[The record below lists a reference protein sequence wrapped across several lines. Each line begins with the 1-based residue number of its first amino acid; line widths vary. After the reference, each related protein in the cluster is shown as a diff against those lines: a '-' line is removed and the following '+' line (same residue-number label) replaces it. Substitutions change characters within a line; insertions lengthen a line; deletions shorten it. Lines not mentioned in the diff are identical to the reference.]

1 MHRSL
6 MKWSV
11 VCFLCQLSAAIAQ
24 VQSPVTSHQLPLI
37 HLGQADGLIPN
48 YVNDLAVDYLG
59 RLQLATFGSGIISY
73 DGLEFSPMKSE
84 KLDQFPI
91 IRKLKIID
99 HKHYFITSGELYKW
113 DSKRDSLE
121 LIFKDDS
128 PIINF
133 YQLTPNKMLVSNY
146 KGNFIAE
153 SSMDIQAISELPIT
167 SPITQLVHL
176 KNKETLAIL
185 GNGKIISGPFDI
197 NPQTIFQAAKAGVA
211 NVFELDESLVL
222 VEEGYISYLDK
233 KEYKLIRK
241 ITSPTDALFTVFFQD
256 GQSIWM
262 GGNKGL
268 FVLKNEGLRK
278 VNTSPQLAAMDISVI
293 TKTKDGIFWIGTY
306 GHGLYKIYDNHIVQY
321 TLDDAGLGQIYSVYR
336 LKKSLDKFI
345 ITSNKGLFCL
355 ENDQIT
361 PIQIPKDFKGGILFS
376 GVDEASGT
384 LFIGGDGFISKKDFG
399 SENFKAY
406 FHEVFVKNTITSIV
420 TWKGHIYVGSQRGLY
435 LFDSGFNLIRDF
447 NDNPEIKVRNVF
459 QIHVINDNHIVYG
472 DYFNLYE
479 SDLKSIREFEP
490 IGIKGKVLSFTS
502 VGNQVFWLGT
512 SSGILYLYDFKDRTI
527 VREIYSKH
535 GKNIYSVS
543 IPSDQSLVIGTEMG
557 IERHYRDG
565 SYLLYDERIRQH
577 EVNYNSLSHLTNGDL
592 LVGTVGGLIKI
603 SGEYSFKAKSPPWIK
618 NLMIN
623 NQEIPIHD
631 YQNTKKPLLLSHSQ
645 NNLSFQVNLANFHDP
660 KNTRIRFRLLGY
672 EDDWG
677 PIMNLGNVQYTNLPP
692 GEYFI
697 MANIL
702 YSQGD
707 EGIHTLPIQ
716 IKIGKPFWYHPIFII
731 TLIFAFIGI
740 IYLGYI
746 WFQRKTLRDNI
757 KLQHLV
763 DSRTKEINLIN
774 KNLEQKIH
782 HRTLDLHNKNKE
794 LTKTIEQKKLF
805 QSQVRLI
812 SSNTQDIVCLL
823 SPDFSIKLISDSVEQ
838 MLGFTSNELL
848 NSKITQL
855 LPEIHASQSL
865 TTYLIQLENI
875 SSPIILSLWH
885 RKTQKT
891 VLAEILG
898 KQVFYKNSQEIQ
910 GYVLN
915 IRDVSER
922 ELLKDE
928 LNTLYK
934 NIHRDFHDEV
944 GNKLAKIIAL
954 ISVLK
959 IELDD
964 FPTSEETMGKIE
976 NTAKNLYH
984 DTKDFIWSLDQ
995 ENNRL
1000 EEFSI
1005 QLRDFGEMLF
1015 DGSATRFN
1023 CNLDIHDNILLKPN
1037 LVRDLLLI
1045 MKEIMTNVLKHANAT
1060 EAHLNIKQCGSHL
1073 LFLVKD
1079 NGTGIE
1085 KNMSYKG
1092 NGMKNIQYRAL
1103 RCKGQLICKSR
1114 KGSLVGI
1121 RIKT

>member
-1 MHRSL
+1 M
-6 MKWSV
+6 V
-11 VCFLCQLSAAIAQ
+11 
-24 VQSPVTSHQLPLI
+24 
-37 HLGQADGLIPN
+37 HLGQKEGLIPN
-48 YVNDLAVDYLG
+48 YVNDLAVDFLG

-73 DGLEFSPMKSE
+73 EGQGFSPMISE
-84 KLDQFPI
+84 NMDKFPV

-99 HKHYFITSGELYKW
+99 NKHYFITMGELYRW
-113 DSKRDSLE
+113 DSKLDSLE

-133 YQLTPNKMLVSNY
+133 YQLSPNRMLVSNY

-153 SSMDIQAISELPIT
+153 CLKDHYTVSELPIT
-167 SPITQLVHL
+167 SPITQVIHL
-176 KNKETLAIL
+176 KNKITLAIL
-185 GNGKIISGPFDI
+185 GDGKIISDPFG
-197 NPQTIFQAAKAGVA
+197 NEPKSVFQANGGNAK
-211 NVFELDESLVL
+211 VFDLDEFLVL
-222 VEEGYISYLDK
+222 IEDGHISYLDK
-233 KEYKLIRK
+233 EEFK
-241 ITSPTDALFTVFFQD
+241 ILKKIASPPDALFTVFYQD
-256 GQSIWM
+256 DQSIWM

-268 FVLKNEGLRK
+268 FVLSQEGLRK
-278 VNTSPQLAAMDISVI
+278 INTAPKLTDMDISVI
-293 TKTKDGIFWIGTY
+293 TKTKDGIIWIGTY
-306 GHGLYKIYDNHIVQY
+306 GHGLYKLYDDHVVQY
-321 TLDDAGLGQIYSVYR
+321 SIDEAGLGQIYSVFR
-336 LKKSLDKFI
+336 LKKSLDKFL
-345 ITSNKGLFCL
+345 ITSNKGLYYF
-355 ENDQIT
+355 ENDQVT
-361 PIQIPKDFKGGILFS
+361 HIQIPQNLKGGTLFS

-384 LFIGGDGFISKKDFG
+384 LYIGGDGFILKKEYG
-399 SENFKAY
+399 RENYSAY
-406 FHEVFVKNTITSIV
+406 FHEVFDKNMITSIV
-420 TWKGHIYVGSQRGLY
+420 TWKEQIYVGSQRGIY
-435 LFDSGFNLIRDF
+435 LFDSDFNLLRDF
-447 NDNPEIKVRNVF
+447 NDGSEIKVRNVF

-479 SDLKSIREFEP
+479 TDLKSIREFELK
-490 IGIKGKVLSFTS
+490 GLKGKVISITTS
-502 VGNQVFWLGT
+502 GDQIFWLGT
-512 SSGILYLYDFKDRTI
+512 SSGILYLYDFKNHSI

-543 IPSDQSLVIGTEMG
+543 IASDTSLVIGTEMG
-557 IERHYRDG
+557 VERHYQDG

-577 EVNYNSLSHLTNGDL
+577 EVNYNSLSHLSNGDL

-603 SGEYSFKAKSPPWIK
+603 SGEYSFTTKNPPFLK
-618 NLMIN
+618 NFMVN

-631 YQNTKKPLLLSHSQ
+631 YQIQKKPLLLSHSQ

-660 KNTRIRFRLLGY
+660 KNTRIRFKLLGY

-692 GEYFI
+692 GEYLI

-707 EGIHTLPIQ
+707 DGIYTLPIE
-716 IKIGKPFWYHPIFII
+716 IKIRKPFWLYPIFII
-731 TLIFAFIGI
+731 ALTFAFVVMV
-740 IYLGYI
+740 YLGYI

-763 DSRTKEINLIN
+763 DSRTKEINRIN
-774 KNLEQKIH
+774 KNLEQQIH

-823 SPDFSIKLISDSVEQ
+823 SPDYSIKLISDSVEQ
-838 MLGFTSNELL
+838 MLGFTSDDLIKTQI
-848 NSKITQL
+848 SQL
-855 LPEIHASQSL
+855 LPDAHSSQRLSSYL
-865 TTYLIQLENI
+865 TQLEEH
-875 SSPIILSLWH
+875 SPPIILSLLH
-885 RKTQKT
+885 RITQKI
-891 VLAEILG
+891 VLVEILG
-898 KQVFYKNSQEIQ
+898 KQVIYRNSHEIQ

-915 IRDVSER
+915 IRNVSER
-922 ELLKDE
+922 EFLKDE
-928 LNTLYK
+928 LNTVYK

-959 IELDD
+959 IELDN

-984 DTKDFIWSLDQ
+984 DTRDFIWSLDQ

-1015 DGSATRFN
+1015 DGSAVQFK
-1023 CNLDIHDNILLKPN
+1023 CNLDIHNNILLKPN
-1037 LVRDLLLI
+1037 MVRDLLLI

-1060 EAHLNIKQCGSHL
+1060 EAQLNIKQCGSHL

-1079 NGTGIE
+1079 NGIGIE
-1085 KNMSYKG
+1085 TNINHKG

-1103 RCKGQLICKSR
+1103 RCNGELILKSR

-1121 RIKT
+1121 RIKA